1 MNRRYGADSLI
12 AFGQSLLEKLDLPSE
27 RASVVAEILVE
38 GDLFGHTTH
47 GLQLLAPY
55 LNELSQG
62 GMTRDGEPNVLQ
74 DRGAAVAWDGNYL
87 PGPWLVTRAMELSFE
102 RIASHPVM
110 TVNVRRSHH
119 IACLQAYLKR
129 ATDRG
134 LVMLLISSDP
144 NSGSVAPYGGCTP
157 VYTPNPI
164 AAGFPTDGEPVLID
178 ISTSTTTNG
187 LTQRLYDAHQHLPHE
202 WLTDNQG
209 RTSNDPAVLFK
220 EPPGAILPLGGMES
234 GHKGF
239 ALGILVEAL
248 TAALGGFG
256 RSDRPERWGASVF
269 MQVIDPE
276 AFGGLENFK
285 RETGWLAA
293 ACRNATGL
301 PGGPGVRLP
310 GQRGLEL
317 RREYLANGVE
327 LAPTIMPL
335 LEPWAAK
342 LDVALPDSHY
352 RKGHN

>member
-1 MNRRYGADSLI
+1 MTIRYDADSLV
-12 AFGQSLLEKLDLPSE
+12 AFAKSLLEKLDLPSE
-27 RASVVAEILVE
+27 RAAVVADILVE
-38 GDLFGHTTH
+38 GDLIGHTTH

-55 LNELSQG
+55 LKELSEG
-62 GMTRDGEPNVLQ
+62 GMSRTGEPKVLQ
-74 DRGAAVAWDGNYL
+74 DRGAAVTWDGDYL
-87 PGPWLVTRAMELSFE
+87 PGPWLVTHAMELIFE
-102 RIASHPVM
+102 RIATHPVM
-110 TVNVRRSHH
+110 TVVVRRSHH

-144 NSGSVAPYGGCTP
+144 SCGSVTPYGGYTP
-157 VYTPNPI
+157 VFTPNPI

-187 LTQRLYDAHQHLPHE
+187 LTQRLYEARQRLPHE
-202 WLTDNQG
+202 WLIDNQG
-209 RTSNDPAVLFK
+209 RSSSDPAVLFT

-239 ALGILVEAL
+239 ALGLLVEAL
-248 TAALGGFG
+248 TASLGGFG
-256 RSDRPERWGASVF
+256 RSDSPDRWSASIF
-269 MQVIDPE
+269 MQIIDPE

-285 RETGWLAA
+285 RESGWLAA
-293 ACRNATGL
+293 ACRNTTGL
-301 PGGPGVRLP
+301 PGGSGVRLP
-310 GQRGLEL
+310 GQRGLDL

-342 LDVALPDSHY
+342 LSVALPSAI
-352 RKGHN
+352 

>member
-1 MNRRYGADSLI
+1 MTKRYDADSLI
-12 AFGQSLLEKLDLPSE
+12 AFGQSLLEKLDLPTE
-27 RASVVAEILVE
+27 RAAVVAEILVE

-55 LNELSQG
+55 LKELSEG
-62 GMTRDGEPNVLQ
+62 GMSSAGEPKVLQ
-74 DRGAAVAWDGNYL
+74 DRGAAVTWDGNYL

-102 RIASHPVM
+102 RIAAHPVM
-110 TVNVRRSHH
+110 TVNVQRSHH

-134 LVMLLISSDP
+134 LMMLLISSDP
-144 NSGSVAPYGGCTP
+144 DSGSVTPYGGCTP

-187 LTQRLYDAHQHLPHE
+187 LTQRLYDAGQHLPHE
-202 WLTDNQG
+202 WLIDNQG
-209 RTSNDPAVLFK
+209 RTSKDPAVLFT

-239 ALGILVEAL
+239 ALGLLVEAL
-248 TAALGGFG
+248 TASLGGYG
-256 RSDRPERWGASVF
+256 RADRPGRWGASVF
-269 MQVIDPE
+269 LQVIDPE

-285 RETGWLAA
+285 RETGWLAET
-293 ACRNATGL
+293 CRNAAGL
-301 PGGPGVRLP
+301 PGGSKVRLP

-342 LDVALPDSHY
+342 LGVSMPDH
-352 RKGHN
+352 HA

>member
-1 MNRRYGADSLI
+1 MNGRYDANILI
-12 AFGQSLLEKLDLPSE
+12 AFAESLLKKSDLPPE
-27 RASVVAEILVE
+27 PAAMVADILVE
-38 GDLFGHTTH
+38 GDLIGHTTH

-55 LNELSQG
+55 LKELREG
-62 GMTRDGEPNVLQ
+62 GMSRSGDPTVLQ
-74 DRGAAVAWDGNYL
+74 DRGSAVTWDGNYL
-87 PGPWLVTRAMELSFE
+87 PGPWLVRRAMELSFE
-102 RIASHPVM
+102 RIATHPVM

-144 NSGSVAPYGGCTP
+144 SCGSVTPYGGCTP
-157 VYTPNPI
+157 LFTPNPI

-187 LTQRLYDAHQHLPHE
+187 LTQRLYDADRCLPHE
-202 WLTDNQG
+202 WLIDNQG
-209 RTSNDPAVLFK
+209 RTSNDPAVLFS

-239 ALGILVEAL
+239 ALGLLVEAL
-248 TAALGGFG
+248 TAGLGGFG
-256 RSDRPERWGASVF
+256 RKDGPQRWGASVF
-269 MQVIDPE
+269 MQIMDPK

-285 RETGWLAA
+285 QESGWLAA
-293 ACRNATGL
+293 ACRKAAGL
-301 PGGPGVRLP
+301 PDGSRVRLP

-317 RREYLANGVE
+317 RREYLANGVQ

-335 LEPWAAK
+335 LEPWAEK
-342 LDVALPDSHY
+342 LGVALPDGY
-352 RKGHN
+352 DREGHN

>member
-1 MNRRYGADSLI
+1 MNGRYDADILI
-12 AFGQSLLEKLDLPSE
+12 AFAESLLKKSDLPPE
-27 RASVVAEILVE
+27 PAAMVADILVE
-38 GDLFGHTTH
+38 GDLIGHTTH

-55 LNELSQG
+55 LKELSEG
-62 GMTRDGEPNVLQ
+62 GMSRTGDPTVLQ
-74 DRGAAVAWDGNYL
+74 DRGSAVTWDGNYL
-87 PGPWLVTRAMELSFE
+87 PGPWLVRRAMELSFE
-102 RIASHPVM
+102 RIATHPVM

-144 NSGSVAPYGGCTP
+144 SCGSVTPYGGCTP
-157 VYTPNPI
+157 LFTPNPI

-187 LTQRLYDAHQHLPHE
+187 LTQRLYDAGRRLPHE
-202 WLTDNQG
+202 WLIDNQG
-209 RTSNDPAVLFK
+209 RTSNDPAVLFS

-239 ALGILVEAL
+239 ALGLLVEAL
-248 TAALGGFG
+248 TAGLGGFG
-256 RSDRPERWGASVF
+256 RKDEPQRWGASVF
-269 MQVIDPE
+269 MQIMDPK

-285 RETGWLAA
+285 QESGWLAA
-293 ACRNATGL
+293 ACRKAAGL
-301 PGGPGVRLP
+301 PDGSRVRLP

-317 RREYLANGVE
+317 RREYLANGVQ

-335 LEPWAAK
+335 LEPWAEK
-342 LDVALPDSHY
+342 LGVPLPDGY
-352 RKGHN
+352 DREGHN

>member
-1 MNRRYGADSLI
+1 MTIRYDADSLV
-12 AFGQSLLEKLDLPSE
+12 AFAKSLLEKLDLPSE
-27 RASVVAEILVE
+27 RAAVVADILVE
-38 GDLFGHTTH
+38 GDLIGHTTH

-55 LNELSQG
+55 LKELSEG
-62 GMTRDGEPNVLQ
+62 GMSRTGEPKVLQ
-74 DRGAAVAWDGNYL
+74 DRGAAVTWDGDYL
-87 PGPWLVTRAMELSFE
+87 PGPWLVTHAMELIFE
-102 RIASHPVM
+102 RIAAHPVM
-110 TVNVRRSHH
+110 TVVVRRSHH

-144 NSGSVAPYGGCTP
+144 SCGSVTPYGGYTP
-157 VYTPNPI
+157 VFTPNPI

-187 LTQRLYDAHQHLPHE
+187 LTQRLYEARQRLPHE
-202 WLTDNQG
+202 WLIDNQG
-209 RTSNDPAVLFK
+209 RSSSDPAVLFT

-239 ALGILVEAL
+239 ALGLLVEAL
-248 TAALGGFG
+248 TASLGGFG
-256 RSDRPERWGASVF
+256 RSDSPDRWSASIF
-269 MQVIDPE
+269 MQIIDPE

-285 RETGWLAA
+285 RESGWLAA
-293 ACRNATGL
+293 ACRNTTGL
-301 PGGPGVRLP
+301 PGGSGVRLP
-310 GQRGLEL
+310 GQRGLDL

-342 LDVALPDSHY
+342 LSVALPSAI
-352 RKGHN
+352 